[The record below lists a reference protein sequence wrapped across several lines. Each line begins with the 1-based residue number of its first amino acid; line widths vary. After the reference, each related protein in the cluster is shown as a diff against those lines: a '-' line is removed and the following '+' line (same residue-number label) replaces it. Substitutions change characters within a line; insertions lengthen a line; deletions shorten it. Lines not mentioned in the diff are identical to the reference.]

1 MYCGRPLLH
10 RPARTNY
17 TLRCATPYST
27 VLQRCTTMHHTTQP
41 NRNHTRDAT
50 PHHPPTHTP
59 VGTRGNAKPP
69 ACSTLQQ
76 PCINLAARSV
86 HRGASQVPSCLD
98 SSPVS
103 PTPCRAAP
111 AYGMA
116 RSRPCWCPA
125 ADPARHAS
133 WVPVDTV
140 WSRHDEPLDTGHP
153 PGSSWVS
160 PTISRPVGASRYIG
174 PGGYVPCWLFFTAA
188 ICYLLAASAAA
199 TAAGAAAHWYGPGW
213 LAGWAGLG
221 CH

>member
-27 VLQRCTTMHHTTQP
+27 VLQRCTILHRTAPCCTTMHHTTQP

-86 HRGASQVPSCLD
+86 HRGASQVPSCLA

-103 PTPCRAAP
+103 PTPCRTAP

-116 RSRPCWCPA
+116 RSRPCWRPA

-140 WSRHDEPLDTGHP
+140 WSRHDEPLNTGHP

-160 PTISRPVGASRYIG
+160 PTISRPVGGCITVHWPRR
-174 PGGYVPCWLFFTAA
+174 VRTLLVFFYD
-188 ICYLLAASAAA
+188 CYLLSA
-199 TAAGAAAHWYGPGW
+199 WR
-213 LAGWAGLG
+213 
-221 CH
+221 